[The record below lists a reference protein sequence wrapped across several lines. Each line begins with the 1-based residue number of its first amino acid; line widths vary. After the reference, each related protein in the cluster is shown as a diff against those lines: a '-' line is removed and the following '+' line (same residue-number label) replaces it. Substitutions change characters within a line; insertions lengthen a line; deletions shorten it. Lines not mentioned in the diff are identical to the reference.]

1 MTAPTTVRPV
11 GLRSDGDIQEMTDS
25 DMADTVGTFVR
36 NLRATA
42 GEIGS
47 YQLRSATQGAPTDA
61 GTWTAVGTAT
71 DTKKIQP
78 KHHTLETVI
87 QLTVELVRLILLKID
102 HLRMHV
108 QVPEPEHPIM
118 LVTLPET
125 IHVILRETMLVT
137 S

>member
-25 DMADTVGTFVR
+25 DMADTIGTFVR

-61 GTWTAVGTAT
+61 GTWTVVGTAT
-71 DTKKIQP
+71 DTKKN
-78 KHHTLETVI
+78 TTETSYTRNRNSTYSRTRSSNFT
-87 QLTVELVRLILLKID
+87 QDRSSTYAR
-102 HLRMHV
+102 
-108 QVPEPEHPIM
+108 
-118 LVTLPET
+118 
-125 IHVILRETMLVT
+125 T
-137 S
+137 STRTRTSNYAE